1 MPKLMTRSILN
12 KYTQI
17 QNEYGHVNTFSKK
30 CKVLHVIFIK
40 TKHPKSFNSYFCS
53 KKEQISSLTDILPIA
68 LDGHYLN
75 TYSK

>member
-1 MPKLMTRSILN
+1 M
-12 KYTQI
+12 
-17 QNEYGHVNTFSKK
+17 GTFSKK

-53 KKEQISSLTDILPIA
+53 KKEQISSLTDILRIA
-68 LDGHYLN
+68 LDGLYLN